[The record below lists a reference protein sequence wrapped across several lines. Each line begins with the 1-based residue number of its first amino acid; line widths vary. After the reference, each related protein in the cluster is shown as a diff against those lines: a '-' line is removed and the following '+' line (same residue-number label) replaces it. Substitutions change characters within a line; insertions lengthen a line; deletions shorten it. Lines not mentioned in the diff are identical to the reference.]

1 MRKGKKNKKTM
12 PPESKFK
19 KVVNLWLPVFLW
31 GVVIFTLSSIR
42 QITVAEF
49 FLWDFAAKKVAH
61 LGEYA
66 VLYALILRATETK
79 WVLSFFLTMIYAMSD
94 EIHQSFVPGRTAAI
108 YDLSLDFSGSAISAY
123 VTWKLRQIRPKKQK
137 K

>member
-1 MRKGKKNKKTM
+1 M
-12 PPESKFK
+12 KFDHQNS
-19 KVVNLWLPVFLW
+19 VPGRWLPVFLW
-31 GVVIFTLSSIR
+31 AVVIFALSSIQ

-66 VLYALILRATETK
+66 VLYALILRAIEKK

-94 EIHQSFVPGRTAAI
+94 EIHQSFVPGRTASI
-108 YDLSLDFSGSAISAY
+108 LDFGIDLSGANLAAY
-123 VTWKLRQIRPKKQK
+123 TIWKLNQIRPKLLK
-137 K
+137 KLLKI

>member
-1 MRKGKKNKKTM
+1 MNKLSQ
-12 PPESKFK
+12 SK
-19 KVVNLWLPVFLW
+19 LLGRWLPVFLW
-31 GVVIFTLSSIR
+31 AGVIFALSSIQ

-66 VLYALILRATETK
+66 VLYALVLRATERN
-79 WVLSFFLTMIYAMSD
+79 WVLSFALTLVYAASD
-94 EIHQSFVPGRTAAI
+94 EIHQSFVPGRTAAV
-108 YDLSLDFSGSAISAY
+108 YDLAFDFSGASISAY
-123 VTWKLRQIRPKKQK
+123 ITWKLSQIHPKKQK